1 MQPIAPNV
9 FIETDILPITIGAVL
24 TDTGWVIIDTPPMP
38 VHAHAWRQRLAEIS
52 DKPIQYLIAT
62 DAQRERILGN
72 AWFDAPLIAQE
83 TAAHHMLN
91 LKETYLAQAA
101 NELSSNDNELVAIA
115 SLGLVL
121 PQVSYSS
128 SLTLYSGDAEFSLL
142 HRPGAMFGNSWV
154 LLPTQKILFAGD
166 SLILNQPPMVG
177 EGISKAW
184 ISSLRELESEYSDWT
199 LIPGRGLPCDSA
211 SAGALADRL
220 ISVRQRIAEMLRGGK
235 PRSEVAAV
243 MPELA
248 GEFPSDLPQRD
259 EMQRR
264 VRMALEAVY
273 DELRTNPDD
282 LIEVD
287 PV

>member
-1 MQPIAPNV
+1 MQPISSNV
-9 FIETDILPITIGAVL
+9 FIETDTPPITVGAVL
-24 TDTGWVIIDTPPMP
+24 TEVGWVIIDTPPIP
-38 VHAHAWRQRLAEIS
+38 AYANAWRQQLAQIS

-72 AWFDAPLIAQE
+72 AWFEAPLIAQD

-101 NELSSNDNELVAIA
+101 NELSNNDNELVAIA
-115 SLGLVL
+115 SLGLIL
-121 PQVSYSS
+121 PQVAYSS
-128 SLTLYSGDAEFSLL
+128 ALTLYAGEMEFSLL

-154 LLPTQKILFAGD
+154 LLPSAKVLFAGD
-166 SLILNQPPMVG
+166 SLIVNQPPMLG

-184 ISSLRELESEYSDWT
+184 INSLRELERDYADWT
-199 LIPGRGLPCDSA
+199 LIPGRGSPCDA
-211 SAGALADRL
+211 AAAGALADRL
-220 ISVRQRIAEMLRGGK
+220 MSVRQRIAEMIRGGK
-235 PRSEVAAV
+235 PRSEVAAL

-248 GEFPSDLPQRD
+248 GEFPTDLPQRD

-287 PV
+287 PA